1 MVNNYERIFEEI
13 KSEAERLATEN
24 DIDSK
29 ALTSLAMEIVD
40 LEDQNRTRSPR
51 IKQLIEEKII
61 SAAVSQVR
69 NEEP

>member
-1 MVNNYERIFEEI
+1 MVNNYERIFKEI

-24 DIDSK
+24 DIDSN
-29 ALTSLAMEIVD
+29 ALISLAMEIVD
-40 LEDQNRTRSPR
+40 LEDQNRTRSIR
-51 IKQLIEEKII
+51 IKQLIEEKIL

>member
-1 MVNNYERIFEEI
+1 MVNNYERIFQEI

-24 DIDSK
+24 AIDSN
-29 ALTSLAMEIVD
+29 ALISLAMEIVD
-40 LEDQNRTRSPR
+40 LEDQNRSRSIR
-51 IKQLIEEKII
+51 IKQLIEEKIL

>member
-24 DIDSK
+24 DIDSN

-40 LEDQNRTRSPR
+40 LEDQNRTRSIR

>member
-24 DIDSK
+24 DIDSN
-29 ALTSLAMEIVD
+29 ALISLAMEIVD
-40 LEDQNRTRSPR
+40 LEDQNRTKSIR
-51 IKQLIEEKII
+51 IKQLIEEKIL

>member
-24 DIDSK
+24 DIDSN
-29 ALTSLAMEIVD
+29 ALISLAMEIVD
-40 LEDQNRTRSPR
+40 LEDQNRTRSIR

>member
-24 DIDSK
+24 DIDSN
-29 ALTSLAMEIVD
+29 ALISLAMDIVD
-40 LEDQNRTRSPR
+40 LEDQNRTRSIR
-51 IKQLIEEKII
+51 IKQLIEEKIL